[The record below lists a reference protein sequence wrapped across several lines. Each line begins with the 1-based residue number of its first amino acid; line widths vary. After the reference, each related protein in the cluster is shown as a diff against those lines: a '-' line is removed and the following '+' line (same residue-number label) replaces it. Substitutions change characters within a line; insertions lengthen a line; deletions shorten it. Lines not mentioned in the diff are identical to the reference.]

1 MIKYTIGDATKPIGD
16 GIKIIVHVC
25 NDIGAWGAGFV
36 LALSKKWEGPENEFR
51 RIPAKKRKLGYVQYI
66 PVGDNQY
73 VANMIAQHNV
83 RSNEF
88 GVPPVRYEA
97 VGTCLKKVVDFAK
110 SLDDG
115 QTPVSIH
122 MPRIGCGLA
131 GGQWSIME
139 KVIEDAVGDLDV
151 TVYDFKTVA
160 FTTGSGSIPRSER

>member
-1 MIKYTIGDATKPIGD
+1 MINYTLGDATKPVGD
-16 GIKIIVHVC
+16 GIKLIVHVC

-36 LALSKKWEGPENEFR
+36 IALSKKWETPESEFR

-66 PVGDNQY
+66 PVGENTF
-73 VANMIAQHNV
+73 VVNMIAQHNIGP
-83 RSNEF
+83 NEF

-110 SLDDG
+110 SLDNG
-115 QTPVSIH
+115 ENKVSIH

-139 KVIEDAVGDLDV
+139 KVIEDAVGDTEV
-151 TVYDFKTVA
+151 TVYDLKTVA
-160 FTTGSGSIPRSER
+160 FTTGTGSIPRSER